1 MPAPDLLQPAFLL
14 TPSWDYTLGPKVAD
28 IATVAEIPPD
38 LEQQLGIDAMFG
50 ERRGLPVVFE
60 GLVVGGRQTF
70 KSVLCEQVF
79 LGWMFV
85 TCEPAATWSAH
96 QHKTARENF
105 EDLAGRIE
113 GTPTLSRHVLQV
125 KDGEGSE
132 DIILKGGQYNRGRH
146 FPFVT
151 RSTRAGRGRKSA
163 KQIWD
168 EYLYVTKTHEGTLMP
183 AMSTFPDA
191 QRLGATSAGLGGS
204 ARARSL
210 RDRGRAMDLAAEPR
224 LFYMEFCDDL
234 GGECAAGPECTHI
247 YGQVTGCR
255 YDDEPRWWRGS
266 VGLHRGRITIQYVR
280 DERRSLDPG
289 EFGRERLG
297 YWDEPTGDD
306 ALVGIDE
313 DAWKELGPDATDPE
327 RAEVALHS
335 NIVGEV
341 VFGLDVNP
349 VRSWSSIMASGLN
362 PDGKKHVELTTRKGK
377 DGELSLDHRPG
388 TTWLL
393 PRFKKLA
400 KAFPGARVR
409 ILAKSQAETFGPRL
423 ESLGF
428 RVEYIQPGDWPEA
441 VADTVDAIAM
451 DELVH
456 LGQVELDLAV
466 ASAVL
471 VSVGEERN
479 RWGRRKS
486 DGEIGPVVAMTAALS
501 GVGES
506 GPHIW

>member
-1 MPAPDLLQPAFLL
+1 MPAPDLLQPAYFL
-14 TPSWDYTLGPKVAD
+14 TPTWDYTLGLK
-28 IATVAEIPPD
+28 VAEIAAAADLPPD
-38 LEQQLGIDAMFG
+38 PEQQLAIDAIFG

-60 GLVVGGRQTF
+60 GLLVGGRQNY
-70 KSVLCEQVF
+70 KSVNCEQLF

-113 GTPTLSRHVLQV
+113 GTPVLSRHVLQV

-132 DIILKGGQYNRGRH
+132 DIILKGGPFGRGRH

-151 RSTRAGRGRKSA
+151 RSTRAGRGRKA
-163 KQIWD
+163 GKQIWD

-191 QRLGATSAGLGGS
+191 QRVGATSAGLGMS

-210 RDRGRAMDLAAEPR
+210 RDRGRAMDPAAEPR
-224 LFYMEFCDDL
+224 LLYIEFCDDL
-234 GGECAAGPECTHI
+234 GGQCAAGPECTHL
-247 YGQVTGCR
+247 YGQVVGCR
-255 YDDEPRWWRGS
+255 YDDEDRYWRS
-266 VGLHRGRITIQYVR
+266 NVGLHRGRITIQYVR

-297 YWDEPTGDD
+297 YWDEPTGDGD
-306 ALVGIDE
+306 MVGIEDE
-313 DAWKELGPDATDPE
+313 EWAALADPS
-327 RAEVALHS
+327 S
-335 NIVGEV
+335 NIVDEV

-349 VRSWSSIMASGLN
+349 ARSWSSIVAAGMSAEGR
-362 PDGKKHVELTTRKGK
+362 KHAELTSRKVKGG
-377 DGELSLDHRPG
+377 DLTLDHRPG
-388 TTWLL
+388 TTWLM
-393 PRFKKLA
+393 PRFRKLA
-400 KAFPGARVR
+400 KGFPGARVR
-409 ILAKSQAETFGPRL
+409 MLAKSQAETFGPRL

-441 VADTVDAIAM
+441 VSAVVDAIAM
-451 DELVH
+451 EELVH
-456 LGQVELDLAV
+456 LGQTELDLAV
-466 ASAVL
+466 GDAVL
-471 VSVGEERN
+471 VDVGEERR

-486 DGEIGPVVAMTAALS
+486 GGEIGPVMAMTAALS
-501 GVGES
+501 GVSES
-506 GPHIW
+506 GPHIWG